1 MSNKRRMRNAAGMT
15 LVEML
20 VALVILSL
28 GMYANLRMLTESI
41 ASLNTAGQQQRAA
54 SAIRDLAEI
63 ARGIPGETL
72 RGDIRVTGASCTSN
86 VFDPEELFGHVFHSW
101 STALARTLP
110 GGQGQLQIVERSGID
125 LLQLSVSW
133 EAPGNEVLRR
143 VAYIPL
149 PAGTDGR

>member
-54 SAIRDLAEI
+54 SAIRDLA
-63 ARGIPGETL
+63 
-72 RGDIRVTGASCTSN
+72 
-86 VFDPEELFGHVFHSW
+86 
-101 STALARTLP
+101 
-110 GGQGQLQIVERSGID
+110 
-125 LLQLSVSW
+125 
-133 EAPGNEVLRR
+133 
-143 VAYIPL
+143 
-149 PAGTDGR
+149 